1 MSGIARGRLVEERK
15 CWRKDHPHGFVAK
28 PRTKPDG
35 TQDTLL
41 WDVTIPGKK
50 NTIWEGGRFQ
60 MQMHFTDEYPT
71 KPPTCIFTPA
81 LFHPNVYDDGKVCL
95 SIINPTKG
103 WKPSTTIKQILIGI
117 QELLDNPNNDDAA
130 QQRPYEAYARDRPR
144 YERTVREFAARFR
157 E

>member
-50 NTIWEGGRFQ
+50 NTI
-60 MQMHFTDEYPT
+60 
-71 KPPTCIFTPA
+71 
-81 LFHPNVYDDGKVCL
+81 
-95 SIINPTKG
+95 
-103 WKPSTTIKQILIGI
+103 
-117 QELLDNPNNDDAA
+117 
-130 QQRPYEAYARDRPR
+130 
-144 YERTVREFAARFR
+144 
-157 E
+157 

>member
-50 NTIWEGGRFQ
+50 NTIWEGGRFK

-95 SIINPTKG
+95 SILNPTKG
-103 WKPSTTIKQILIGI
+103 WKPSTTINQILIGI
-117 QELLDNPNNDDAA
+117 QEVLDNPNNDDAA
-130 QQRPYEAYARDRPR
+130 QQRPYEASARDRPR